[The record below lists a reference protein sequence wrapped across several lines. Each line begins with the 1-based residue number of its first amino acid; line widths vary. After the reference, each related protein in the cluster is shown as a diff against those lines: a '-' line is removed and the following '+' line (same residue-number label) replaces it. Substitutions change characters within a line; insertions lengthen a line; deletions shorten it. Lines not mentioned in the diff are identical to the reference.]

1 MNQKRSTP
9 AAPKRGLLQRLF
21 GFDPQTMTLKKE
33 IIGGITTFFTMAYIL
48 AVNPAILSETGMD
61 SGALFT
67 STALAAIIAT
77 LIMSLYAKLPF
88 VLAPGMGLNAFFAY
102 TIVLLMGYTW
112 QFALTAVFLEGLL
125 FILFTVTGLRQK
137 LVDTVPSVMH
147 HAISAGIGLF
157 LAFLGLKSGG
167 VIVDNPAT
175 LITLGDLTDPG
186 VLLTVIGLI
195 VTSLLLVKNVS
206 GAFLIGILL
215 TALIGI
221 ALGVTTFKGIVS
233 LPPSIAPIFL
243 QFQWSDILSV
253 DMFVCVITLLFT
265 DMFDTIGTVIGVS
278 QRAGMVDEK
287 GNVKNMNKA
296 FMSDAIGTT
305 LGAVVGSSTVT
316 TFVESASG
324 ITAGGRSGLTSFTAV
339 LCFALALFFSP
350 PLHHDSATGHRL
362 RARARGPHDDR
373 RHQPHR
379 LHQLPDG
386 RALLRVH
393 DHDAVHQLHS
403 QRHPPGLPHL
413 RDHRHRMRQV
423 ERPRHHVLHHRP
435 AVARE
440 VRVPPVSRGGSGR
453 QPGPPGNLHDAGQ
466 FTRHRMNDKASHSH
480 ILRNQRM

>member
-1 MNQKRSTP
+1 MNQKKSTP

-48 AVNPAILSETGMD
+48 AVNPSILSETGMD

-157 LAFLGLKSGG
+157 LAFLGLKSSG

-195 VTSLLLVKNVS
+195 VTSLLLVKNIS

-305 LGAVVGSSTVT
+305 LGSIVGSSTVT
-316 TFVESASG
+316 TFVESAAG

-339 LCFALALFFSP
+339 ICFALALFFSP
-350 PLHHDSATGHRL
+350 LFIMIPPQATASVLVLVGLMMTAGISRIDFTNYRMAVPCFVCMIMMPFTNSIANGIL
-362 RARARGPHDDR
+362 LGFLTYVTIAIGCGKWKD
-373 RHQPHR
+373 
-379 LHQLPDG
+379 LG
-386 RALLRVH
+386 IMSYIIALLSLVKF
-393 DHDAVHQLHS
+393 VFLQ
-403 QRHPPGLPHL
+403 
-413 RDHRHRMRQV
+413 
-423 ERPRHHVLHHRP
+423 
-435 AVARE
+435 
-440 VRVPPVSRGGSGR
+440 
-453 QPGPPGNLHDAGQ
+453 
-466 FTRHRMNDKASHSH
+466 
-480 ILRNQRM
+480 

>member
-137 LVDTVPSVMH
+137 LVDTVSSVMH

-350 PLHHDSATGHRL
+350 LFIMIPPQATASVLVLVGLMMTAGISRIDFTNYRMAVPCFVCMIMMPFTNSIANGIL
-362 RARARGPHDDR
+362 LGFLTYVTIAIGCGKWKD
-373 RHQPHR
+373 
-379 LHQLPDG
+379 LG
-386 RALLRVH
+386 IMSYIIALLSLVKF
-393 DHDAVHQLHS
+393 VFLQ
-403 QRHPPGLPHL
+403 
-413 RDHRHRMRQV
+413 
-423 ERPRHHVLHHRP
+423 
-435 AVARE
+435 
-440 VRVPPVSRGGSGR
+440 
-453 QPGPPGNLHDAGQ
+453 
-466 FTRHRMNDKASHSH
+466 
-480 ILRNQRM
+480 

>member
-1 MNQKRSTP
+1 MNQKKPTP

-186 VLLTVIGLI
+186 VLLTVIGFI

-350 PLHHDSATGHRL
+350 LFIMIPPQATASVLVLVGLMMTAGISRIDFTNYRMAVPCFVCMIMMPFTNSIANGIL
-362 RARARGPHDDR
+362 LGFLTYVTIAIGCGKWKD
-373 RHQPHR
+373 
-379 LHQLPDG
+379 LG
-386 RALLRVH
+386 IMSYIIALLSLVKF
-393 DHDAVHQLHS
+393 VFLQ
-403 QRHPPGLPHL
+403 
-413 RDHRHRMRQV
+413 
-423 ERPRHHVLHHRP
+423 
-435 AVARE
+435 
-440 VRVPPVSRGGSGR
+440 
-453 QPGPPGNLHDAGQ
+453 
-466 FTRHRMNDKASHSH
+466 
-480 ILRNQRM
+480 

>member
-1 MNQKRSTP
+1 MNQKKSIP

-186 VLLTVIGLI
+186 VLLTV
-195 VTSLLLVKNVS
+195 S

-243 QFQWSDILSV
+243 QFQWGDILSV

-350 PLHHDSATGHRL
+350 LFIMIPPQATASVLVLVGLMMTAGISRIDFTNYRMAVPCFVCMIMMPFTNSIANGIL
-362 RARARGPHDDR
+362 LGFLTYVTIAIGCGKWKD
-373 RHQPHR
+373 
-379 LHQLPDG
+379 LG
-386 RALLRVH
+386 IMSYIIALLSLVKFLFL
-393 DHDAVHQLHS
+393 Q
-403 QRHPPGLPHL
+403 
-413 RDHRHRMRQV
+413 
-423 ERPRHHVLHHRP
+423 
-435 AVARE
+435 
-440 VRVPPVSRGGSGR
+440 
-453 QPGPPGNLHDAGQ
+453 
-466 FTRHRMNDKASHSH
+466 
-480 ILRNQRM
+480 

>member
-221 ALGVTTFKGIVS
+221 AL
-233 LPPSIAPIFL
+233 
-243 QFQWSDILSV
+243 
-253 DMFVCVITLLFT
+253 
-265 DMFDTIGTVIGVS
+265 
-278 QRAGMVDEK
+278 
-287 GNVKNMNKA
+287 
-296 FMSDAIGTT
+296 
-305 LGAVVGSSTVT
+305 
-316 TFVESASG
+316 
-324 ITAGGRSGLTSFTAV
+324 
-339 LCFALALFFSP
+339 ALFFSP
-350 PLHHDSATGHRL
+350 LFIMIPPQATASVLVLVGLMMTAGISRIDFTNYRMAVPCFVCMIMMPFTNSIANGIL
-362 RARARGPHDDR
+362 LGFLTYVTIAIGCGKWKD
-373 RHQPHR
+373 
-379 LHQLPDG
+379 LG
-386 RALLRVH
+386 IMSYIIALLSLVKF
-393 DHDAVHQLHS
+393 VFLQ
-403 QRHPPGLPHL
+403 
-413 RDHRHRMRQV
+413 
-423 ERPRHHVLHHRP
+423 
-435 AVARE
+435 
-440 VRVPPVSRGGSGR
+440 
-453 QPGPPGNLHDAGQ
+453 
-466 FTRHRMNDKASHSH
+466 
-480 ILRNQRM
+480 

>member
-1 MNQKRSTP
+1 MNQKKPTP

-195 VTSLLLVKNVS
+195 VTSLLLVKNIS

-305 LGAVVGSSTVT
+305 LGSIVGSSTVT
-316 TFVESASG
+316 TFVESAAG

-339 LCFALALFFSP
+339 ICFALALFFSP
-350 PLHHDSATGHRL
+350 LFIMIPPQATASVLVLVGLMMTAGISRIDFTNYRMAVPCFVCMIMMPFTNSIANGIL
-362 RARARGPHDDR
+362 LGFLTYVTIAIGCGKWKD
-373 RHQPHR
+373 
-379 LHQLPDG
+379 LG
-386 RALLRVH
+386 IMSYIIALLSLVKF
-393 DHDAVHQLHS
+393 VFLQ
-403 QRHPPGLPHL
+403 
-413 RDHRHRMRQV
+413 
-423 ERPRHHVLHHRP
+423 
-435 AVARE
+435 
-440 VRVPPVSRGGSGR
+440 
-453 QPGPPGNLHDAGQ
+453 
-466 FTRHRMNDKASHSH
+466 
-480 ILRNQRM
+480 

>member
-1 MNQKRSTP
+1 MNQKKSIP

-305 LGAVVGSSTVT
+305 LGSIVGSSTVT
-316 TFVESASG
+316 TFVESAAG

-339 LCFALALFFSP
+339 ICFALALFFSP
-350 PLHHDSATGHRL
+350 LFIMIPPQATASVLVLVGLMMTAGISRIDFTNYRMAVPCFVCMIMMPFTNSIANGIL
-362 RARARGPHDDR
+362 LGFLTYVTIAIGCGKWKD
-373 RHQPHR
+373 
-379 LHQLPDG
+379 LG
-386 RALLRVH
+386 IMSYIIALLSLVKFLFL
-393 DHDAVHQLHS
+393 Q
-403 QRHPPGLPHL
+403 
-413 RDHRHRMRQV
+413 
-423 ERPRHHVLHHRP
+423 
-435 AVARE
+435 
-440 VRVPPVSRGGSGR
+440 
-453 QPGPPGNLHDAGQ
+453 
-466 FTRHRMNDKASHSH
+466 
-480 ILRNQRM
+480 

>member
-1 MNQKRSTP
+1 MNQKKSIP

-195 VTSLLLVKNVS
+195 VTSLLLVKNIS

-305 LGAVVGSSTVT
+305 LGSIVGSSTVT
-316 TFVESASG
+316 TFVESAAG

-339 LCFALALFFSP
+339 ICFALALFFSP
-350 PLHHDSATGHRL
+350 LFIMIPPQATASVLVLVGLMMTAGISRIDFTNYRMAVPCFVCMIMMPFTNSIANGIL
-362 RARARGPHDDR
+362 LGFLTYVTIAIGCGKWKD
-373 RHQPHR
+373 
-379 LHQLPDG
+379 LG
-386 RALLRVH
+386 IMSYIIALLSLVKF
-393 DHDAVHQLHS
+393 VFLQ
-403 QRHPPGLPHL
+403 
-413 RDHRHRMRQV
+413 
-423 ERPRHHVLHHRP
+423 
-435 AVARE
+435 
-440 VRVPPVSRGGSGR
+440 
-453 QPGPPGNLHDAGQ
+453 
-466 FTRHRMNDKASHSH
+466 
-480 ILRNQRM
+480 

>member
-1 MNQKRSTP
+1 MNQKKTTPSSP

-305 LGAVVGSSTVT
+305 LGSIVGSSTVT
-316 TFVESASG
+316 TFVESAAG

-339 LCFALALFFSP
+339 ICFALALFFSP
-350 PLHHDSATGHRL
+350 LFIMIPPQATASVLVLVGLMMTAGISRIDFTNYRMAVPCFVCMIMMPFTNSIANGIL
-362 RARARGPHDDR
+362 LGFLTYVTIAIGCGKWKD
-373 RHQPHR
+373 
-379 LHQLPDG
+379 LG
-386 RALLRVH
+386 IMSYIIALLSLVKF
-393 DHDAVHQLHS
+393 VFLQ
-403 QRHPPGLPHL
+403 
-413 RDHRHRMRQV
+413 
-423 ERPRHHVLHHRP
+423 
-435 AVARE
+435 
-440 VRVPPVSRGGSGR
+440 
-453 QPGPPGNLHDAGQ
+453 
-466 FTRHRMNDKASHSH
+466 
-480 ILRNQRM
+480 

>member
-1 MNQKRSTP
+1 MNQKKSTP

-186 VLLTVIGLI
+186 VLLTVIGFI

-350 PLHHDSATGHRL
+350 LFIMIPPQATASVLVLVGLMMTAGISRIDFTNYRMAVPCFVCMIMMPFTNSIANGIL
-362 RARARGPHDDR
+362 LGFLTYVTIAIGCGKWKD
-373 RHQPHR
+373 
-379 LHQLPDG
+379 LG
-386 RALLRVH
+386 IMSYIIALLSLVKF
-393 DHDAVHQLHS
+393 VFLQ
-403 QRHPPGLPHL
+403 
-413 RDHRHRMRQV
+413 
-423 ERPRHHVLHHRP
+423 
-435 AVARE
+435 
-440 VRVPPVSRGGSGR
+440 
-453 QPGPPGNLHDAGQ
+453 
-466 FTRHRMNDKASHSH
+466 
-480 ILRNQRM
+480 

>member
-195 VTSLLLVKNVS
+195 VTSLLLVKNIS

-305 LGAVVGSSTVT
+305 LGSIVGSSTVT
-316 TFVESASG
+316 TFVESAAG

-350 PLHHDSATGHRL
+350 LFIMIPPQATASVLVLVGLMMTAGISRIDFTNYRMAVPCFVCMIMMPFTNSIANGIL
-362 RARARGPHDDR
+362 LGFLTYVTIAIGCGKWKD
-373 RHQPHR
+373 
-379 LHQLPDG
+379 LG
-386 RALLRVH
+386 IMSYIIALLSLVKFLFL
-393 DHDAVHQLHS
+393 Q
-403 QRHPPGLPHL
+403 
-413 RDHRHRMRQV
+413 
-423 ERPRHHVLHHRP
+423 
-435 AVARE
+435 
-440 VRVPPVSRGGSGR
+440 
-453 QPGPPGNLHDAGQ
+453 
-466 FTRHRMNDKASHSH
+466 
-480 ILRNQRM
+480 

>member
-1 MNQKRSTP
+1 MNQKKSIP

-195 VTSLLLVKNVS
+195 VTSLLLVKNIS

-233 LPPSIAPIFL
+233 LPPSIAPSFL

-305 LGAVVGSSTVT
+305 LGSIVGSSTVT
-316 TFVESASG
+316 TFVESAAG

-339 LCFALALFFSP
+339 ICFALALFFSP
-350 PLHHDSATGHRL
+350 LFIMIPPQATASVLVLVGLMMTAGISRIDFTNYRMAVPCFVCMIMMPFTNSIANGIL
-362 RARARGPHDDR
+362 LGFLTYVTIAIGCGKWKD
-373 RHQPHR
+373 
-379 LHQLPDG
+379 LG
-386 RALLRVH
+386 IMSYIIALLSLVKF
-393 DHDAVHQLHS
+393 VFLQ
-403 QRHPPGLPHL
+403 
-413 RDHRHRMRQV
+413 
-423 ERPRHHVLHHRP
+423 
-435 AVARE
+435 
-440 VRVPPVSRGGSGR
+440 
-453 QPGPPGNLHDAGQ
+453 
-466 FTRHRMNDKASHSH
+466 
-480 ILRNQRM
+480 

>member
-1 MNQKRSTP
+1 MNQKKSTP

-221 ALGVTTFKGIVS
+221 VLGVTTFKGIVS

-339 LCFALALFFSP
+339 ICFALALFFSP
-350 PLHHDSATGHRL
+350 LFIMIPPQATASVLVLVGLMMTAGISRIDFTNYRMAVPCFVCMIMMPFTNSIANGIL
-362 RARARGPHDDR
+362 LGFLTYVTIAIGCGKWKD
-373 RHQPHR
+373 
-379 LHQLPDG
+379 LG
-386 RALLRVH
+386 IMSYIIALLSLVKF
-393 DHDAVHQLHS
+393 VFLQ
-403 QRHPPGLPHL
+403 
-413 RDHRHRMRQV
+413 
-423 ERPRHHVLHHRP
+423 
-435 AVARE
+435 
-440 VRVPPVSRGGSGR
+440 
-453 QPGPPGNLHDAGQ
+453 
-466 FTRHRMNDKASHSH
+466 
-480 ILRNQRM
+480 

>member
-1 MNQKRSTP
+1 MNQKRSIP

-48 AVNPAILSETGMD
+48 AVNPSILSETGMD

-195 VTSLLLVKNVS
+195 VTSLLLVKNIS

-305 LGAVVGSSTVT
+305 LGSIVGSSTVT
-316 TFVESASG
+316 TFVESAAG

-339 LCFALALFFSP
+339 ICFALALFFSP
-350 PLHHDSATGHRL
+350 LFIMIPPQATASVLVLVGLMMTAGISRIDFTNYRMAVPCFVCMIMMPFTNSIANGIL
-362 RARARGPHDDR
+362 LGFLTYVTIAIGCGKWKD
-373 RHQPHR
+373 
-379 LHQLPDG
+379 LG
-386 RALLRVH
+386 IMSYIIALLSLVKF
-393 DHDAVHQLHS
+393 VFLQ
-403 QRHPPGLPHL
+403 
-413 RDHRHRMRQV
+413 
-423 ERPRHHVLHHRP
+423 
-435 AVARE
+435 
-440 VRVPPVSRGGSGR
+440 
-453 QPGPPGNLHDAGQ
+453 
-466 FTRHRMNDKASHSH
+466 
-480 ILRNQRM
+480 

>member
-1 MNQKRSTP
+1 MNQKKSTP
-9 AAPKRGLLQRLF
+9 AALKRGLLQRLF

-350 PLHHDSATGHRL
+350 LFIMIPPQATASVLVLVGLMMTAGISRIDFTNYRMAVPCFVCMIMMPFTNSIANGIL
-362 RARARGPHDDR
+362 LGFLTYVTIAIGCGKWKD
-373 RHQPHR
+373 
-379 LHQLPDG
+379 LG
-386 RALLRVH
+386 IMSYIIALLSLVKF
-393 DHDAVHQLHS
+393 VFLQ
-403 QRHPPGLPHL
+403 
-413 RDHRHRMRQV
+413 
-423 ERPRHHVLHHRP
+423 
-435 AVARE
+435 
-440 VRVPPVSRGGSGR
+440 
-453 QPGPPGNLHDAGQ
+453 
-466 FTRHRMNDKASHSH
+466 
-480 ILRNQRM
+480 

>member
-350 PLHHDSATGHRL
+350 LFIMIP
-362 RARARGPHDDR
+362 P
-373 RHQPHR
+373 QPTASVLVLVGLMMTAGISR
-379 LHQLPDG
+379 IDFTNYRMAVPCFVCMIMMPFTNSIANGILLGFLTYVTIAIGCGKWKDLG
-386 RALLRVH
+386 IMSYIIALLSLVKF
-393 DHDAVHQLHS
+393 VFLQ
-403 QRHPPGLPHL
+403 
-413 RDHRHRMRQV
+413 
-423 ERPRHHVLHHRP
+423 
-435 AVARE
+435 
-440 VRVPPVSRGGSGR
+440 
-453 QPGPPGNLHDAGQ
+453 
-466 FTRHRMNDKASHSH
+466 
-480 ILRNQRM
+480 

>member
-1 MNQKRSTP
+1 MNQKKSIP

-186 VLLTVIGLI
+186 VLLTV
-195 VTSLLLVKNVS
+195 S

-350 PLHHDSATGHRL
+350 LFIMIPPQATASVLVLVGLMMTAGISRIDFTNYRMAVPCFVCMIMMPFTNSIANGIL
-362 RARARGPHDDR
+362 LGFLTYVTIAIGCGKWKD
-373 RHQPHR
+373 
-379 LHQLPDG
+379 LG
-386 RALLRVH
+386 IMSYIIALLSLVKFLFL
-393 DHDAVHQLHS
+393 Q
-403 QRHPPGLPHL
+403 
-413 RDHRHRMRQV
+413 
-423 ERPRHHVLHHRP
+423 
-435 AVARE
+435 
-440 VRVPPVSRGGSGR
+440 
-453 QPGPPGNLHDAGQ
+453 
-466 FTRHRMNDKASHSH
+466 
-480 ILRNQRM
+480 

>member
-305 LGAVVGSSTVT
+305 LGSIVGSSTVT
-316 TFVESASG
+316 TFVESAAG

-350 PLHHDSATGHRL
+350 LFIMIPPQATASVLVLVGLMMTAGISRIDFTNYRMAVPCFVCMIMMPFTNSIANGIL
-362 RARARGPHDDR
+362 LGFLTYVTIAIGCGKWKD
-373 RHQPHR
+373 
-379 LHQLPDG
+379 LG
-386 RALLRVH
+386 IMSYIIALLSLVKFLFL
-393 DHDAVHQLHS
+393 Q
-403 QRHPPGLPHL
+403 
-413 RDHRHRMRQV
+413 
-423 ERPRHHVLHHRP
+423 
-435 AVARE
+435 
-440 VRVPPVSRGGSGR
+440 
-453 QPGPPGNLHDAGQ
+453 
-466 FTRHRMNDKASHSH
+466 
-480 ILRNQRM
+480 